1 MFKTAFYKKS
11 IQLVSVIFLVFSSL
25 HSATVIADDDL
36 LRLATSLCE
45 AAKADDRSTM
55 RKKLKSAKLRLRVI
69 YDAISCGEEGSILRV
84 AILANAKEAATFVV
98 AGIGEK
104 GLAQPG
110 YDGKTV
116 VQWTEGL
123 VAGGDA
129 SKQVFLDI
137 FSSKLDDDE

>member
-1 MFKTAFYKKS
+1 MIKRFVLKRSMPVVCLLTLILTSTHSPTVTAN
-11 IQLVSVIFLVFSSL
+11 
-25 HSATVIADDDL
+25 DDL

-55 RKKLKSAKLRLRVI
+55 RKKLKSAKLRLRAI
-69 YDAISCGEEGSILRV
+69 YDAISCGADGSILRV

-104 GLAQPG
+104 GLAQPEP
-110 YDGKTV
+110 DGKTV

-123 VAGGDA
+123 VAAGDA
-129 SKQVFLDI
+129 SKQVFLDL
-137 FSSKLDDDE
+137 FNSKLEDED